1 MTHSKILLIG
11 RATDETNNLR
21 RELRRQEVY
30 DVNVATSSEQ
40 ALTAITNEK
49 INLLI
54 FNTEILTRKK
64 LQMTGEVRD
73 LGHKKFP
80 VLILANS
87 IMADTLEELEQSK
100 GTVFLEKP
108 FEVKDFFGVTEKLVG
123 KHDVRQ
129 RIFRRF
135 QTNQEGNFCKPPTLD
150 MTTTVRIRNL
160 SQGGAYF
167 EYDGR
172 QNVHTGDQIFLEIP
186 LSQVQKEYKMRARV
200 IWTTPPTATGRHGIG
215 VEFIR

>member
-1 MTHSKILLIG
+1 VIHSKILLIG

-30 DVNVATSSEQ
+30 DVNVATTSEQ
-40 ALTAITNEK
+40 ALTAIANEK

-73 LGHKKFP
+73 LGQKKFP

-100 GTVFLEKP
+100 STVFLEKP
-108 FEVKDFFGVTEKLVG
+108 FEVKDFFGVTEKLVS
-123 KHDVRQ
+123 KRDVSQ

-135 QTNQEGNFCKPPTLD
+135 QTNQEGNFSKSPALD
-150 MTTTVRIRNL
+150 VTTTVRIRNL

-200 IWTTPPTATGRHGIG
+200 VWTTPPTATGRNGLG